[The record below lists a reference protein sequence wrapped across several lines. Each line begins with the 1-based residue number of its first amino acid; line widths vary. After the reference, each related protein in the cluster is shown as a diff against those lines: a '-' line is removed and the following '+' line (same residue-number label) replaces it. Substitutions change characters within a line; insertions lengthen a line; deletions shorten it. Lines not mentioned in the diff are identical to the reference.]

1 MQLAGV
7 LIFLGLASTLTPVPR
22 NDVLRNSILNPAF
35 ILCDPESIRCAIN
48 SKKLMTQSSQ
58 LITIPFS
65 NHKKHHT
72 SPKPVKTTTI
82 ARFEEGV
89 TVLRF
94 GDDEV
99 CFLS

>member
-48 SKKLMTQSSQ
+48 SKKLMT
-58 LITIPFS
+58 
-65 NHKKHHT
+65 
-72 SPKPVKTTTI
+72 
-82 ARFEEGV
+82 
-89 TVLRF
+89 
-94 GDDEV
+94 
-99 CFLS
+99 